1 MPTRLLDWTKNPLMA
16 AYFAVTSDPK
26 SIEGVLPLPIDPKA
40 SATPERA
47 AVDAKIVAV
56 RMSPRSVIR
65 NEFGTKSPDT
75 FAAAFKSL
83 AGTGVLFLTPRS
95 ISPRIVSQS
104 GLFTVHEDPLSDW
117 TEPEKTSANV
127 FVIPGFARGHFQR
140 RLFYMGV
147 DAQHVMG
154 GLDGLCARLKWQAD
168 RGVGV
173 GTGR

>member
-1 MPTRLLDWTKNPLMA
+1 MA